1 MARLSITSKCGKYV
15 GSLYE
20 TTLCDACC
28 HVYRYDP
35 GASHWFFDKIVADY
49 DGFAGM
55 IKNSAGKR
63 VDMYFLRTPREI
75 TYLKEDTLGWF
86 SDTADIRAI
95 TETFDAFFEWLD
107 NGREMFE
114 SYCDN
119 EKNGL

>member
-1 MARLSITSKCGKYV
+1 MPGFTITSQCGKYV

-20 TTLCDACC
+20 TRLGNVSC

-35 GASHWFFDKIVADY
+35 GASHWFFDRIVADY

-86 SDTADIRAI
+86 SDTADIRVI
-95 TETFDAFFEWLD
+95 TETFDAFFKWLD
-107 NGREMFE
+107 DGREMFE
-114 SYCDN
+114 AHAES
-119 EKNGL
+119 ENGL